1 MATTAA
7 ITLTSDIMPNFGS
20 YTKLMTLTEAGALT
34 DLKETTGYSR
44 KKLASTTKVDL
55 FTMAN
60 TFVDTT
66 ATTTGA
72 KVFIKNLG
80 YNNEIDKS
88 VGVKVL
94 INSVEIGILYGGD
107 WLTMPVVASDGE
119 DIEVKPETDD
129 AVVLEWALFYQQN
142 GTYSQV

>member
-7 ITLTSDIMPNFGS
+7 ITITSDIIPNFGS
-20 YTKLMTLTEAGALT
+20 YTKEMTLTEAGTLT

-107 WLTMPVVASDGE
+107 WLMMPVVASDGE
-119 DIEVKPETDD
+119 DIEVKPEPDD
-129 AVVLEWALFYQQN
+129 AVVL
-142 GTYSQV
+142 